1 MLPYSTQAQAATNP
15 RQILTIGNVTAA
27 ATKPMET
34 SGFALSA
41 GTTSVSWNQLPQ
53 EGQGVVKLLYWVM
66 KFRNDE
72 TQKIERHDGGL
83 LKGSCLLGMLASGFQ
98 MDIRVILSLLL
109 ERRSSR
115 QSREQVYTI

>member
-1 MLPYSTQAQAATNP
+1 MLPDSTQVQAATNP
-15 RQILTIGNVTAA
+15 RQILTIRIVTAA

-66 KFRNDE
+66 KFRNNE

-83 LKGSCLLGMLASGFQ
+83 LKGSCLLGMLASGFR
-98 MDIRVILSLLL
+98 MGIRVILSFLL

-115 QSREQVYTI
+115 QPRE